1 MSFDLEKEIGILEED
16 IKEEEIQLNDIN
28 KLYNQIPK
36 NNLKKEKNIKSRIKS
51 LNDISN
57 IIIKIDNIN
66 KISNPIDKLSSIT
79 SLFQTEP
86 IPNPFL
92 KKYLINQLITEELLR
107 LIEESFLNI
116 KYPIFQGK
124 ILMTIFDQLN
134 NDNIQDIEII
144 SKYFQLY
151 SILVTDLYKEF
162 PNLNGV
168 NDLIKKNKEDDY
180 TKKFRFIELLPEF
193 LFKKILTTIFD
204 NKNNKNINEIKK
216 EEEHGYINKLNSDDK
231 NILNIYEKLIL
242 YVNKT
247 ISNTSEL
254 ISLISSQINNEKNEY
269 KINKNII
276 IKFILNNLFEKL
288 ILFSISEKS
297 SLEINESS
305 RLLIILFI
313 HRTSEQMNEFNKN
326 YQYDSLKNIS
336 FYDFIKYYI
345 SNTPKEKEIITGQ
358 KKFDDKII
366 DKLKKDLLNEKNIE
380 SNKTEEILEN
390 ITLMIKDIISLF
402 EAFRTFGI
410 IDKLLIEC
418 CKNILNVFK
427 EIYKNK
433 IDVLYDQKTISIQN
447 FLFITNLLYNFSI
460 ISKTEFEIFID
471 RIILYDESLQKQIS
485 KPLKSFNKELN
496 DLFKDFQIALLS
508 KIRFEK
514 IFQLFNYNNLKNGND
529 SEEIKKTFNEENEF
543 WSNIITTFDIIKANK
558 DLIQSIMN
566 EVTKSFIK
574 ELSSIVL
581 NNIEKSDIEGKNL
594 DVLIDKTKFFV
605 GNNFMNEDNI
615 DEENKKNILKLY
627 SYLDN
632 LYMNKK

>member
-16 IKEEEIQLNDIN
+16 IKEDETQLKDIN

-86 IPNPFL
+86 ISNPFL
-92 KKYLINQLITEELLR
+92 KKYLINQLITEELLK

-124 ILMTIFDQLN
+124 ILMTIFEQLN

-216 EEEHGYINKLNSDDK
+216 EEEHGYINKLNTDDK

-254 ISLISSQINNEKNEY
+254 ISLISSQINNEKNEF

-297 SLEINESS
+297 SLEINDSS

-345 SNTPKEKEIITGQ
+345 SNTPKEKEIIMGQ

-418 CKNILNVFK
+418 CKNILNIFK

-433 IDVLYDQKTISIQN
+433 IDVLYNQKIISIQN
-447 FLFITNLLYNFSI
+447 FLFTTNLLYNFSI

-471 RIILYDESLQKQIS
+471 RIILYDESLKKQIS

>member
-79 SLFQTEP
+79 SLYQTES

-92 KKYLINQLITEELLR
+92 RKYIINQLITEELLK

-144 SKYFQLY
+144 SKYLQLY

-168 NDLIKKNKEDDY
+168 HDLIKKNKEDDY
-180 TKKFRFIELLPEF
+180 AKKFKFIEILPEF

-216 EEEHGYINKLNSDDK
+216 EEEHGYLNKLNSNDK

-242 YVNKT
+242 YINKT
-247 ISNTSEL
+247 ITNTSEL
-254 ISLISSQINNEKNEY
+254 ISLTSSQINNEKKEF

-276 IKFILNNLFEKL
+276 IKFLINNLFEKL

-297 SLEINESS
+297 SLEINNSS

-336 FYDFIKYYI
+336 FYDFIKYYT
-345 SNTPKEKEIITGQ
+345 SNTPKEKEIITVQ
-358 KKFDDKII
+358 KKFVDKII
-366 DKLKKDLLNEKNIE
+366 DKLKKDLLNEKNME

-410 IDKLLIEC
+410 IDKLLIET
-418 CKNILNVFK
+418 CKNILNIFK
-427 EIYKNK
+427 DIYKIK
-433 IDVLYDQKTISIQN
+433 IDVLYNQKTISIQN
-447 FLFITNLLYNFSI
+447 FLFTTNLLYNFSI
-460 ISKTEFEIFID
+460 VSKTEFEIFID
-471 RIILYDESLQKQIS
+471 RIILYDESFKSQIS
-485 KPLKSFNKELN
+485 KPLMSFNKELN

-508 KIRFEK
+508 KMRFEK

-529 SEEIKKTFNEENEF
+529 SEEIKKTFNEENKF
-543 WSNIITTFDIIKANK
+543 WSNIITTFDNIKANK

-574 ELSSIVL
+574 ELSLIVL

-605 GNNFMNEDNI
+605 ENNFMNEDNI

>member
-79 SLFQTEP
+79 SLYQTES

-92 KKYLINQLITEELLR
+92 RKYIINQLITEELLK

-144 SKYFQLY
+144 SKYLQLY

-168 NDLIKKNKEDDY
+168 HDLIKKNKEDDY
-180 TKKFRFIELLPEF
+180 TNKFKFIEILPEF

-204 NKNNKNINEIKK
+204 NKKNKNINEIKK
-216 EEEHGYINKLNSDDK
+216 EEEHGYLNKLNSNDK

-242 YVNKT
+242 YINKT

-254 ISLISSQINNEKNEY
+254 ISLISSQINNEKKEF

-276 IKFILNNLFEKL
+276 IKFLINNLFEKL

-297 SLEINESS
+297 SLEINNSS

-336 FYDFIKYYI
+336 FYDFIKYYT
-345 SNTPKEKEIITGQ
+345 SNTPKEKEIITVQ
-358 KKFDDKII
+358 KKFVDKII
-366 DKLKKDLLNEKNIE
+366 DKLKKDLLNEKNME
-380 SNKTEEILEN
+380 SNQTEKILEN

-410 IDKLLIEC
+410 IDKLLIET
-418 CKNILNVFK
+418 CKNILNIFK
-427 EIYKNK
+427 DIYKIK
-433 IDVLYDQKTISIQN
+433 IDVLYNQKTISIQN
-447 FLFITNLLYNFSI
+447 FLFTTNLLYNFSI
-460 ISKTEFEIFID
+460 VSKTEFEIFID
-471 RIILYDESLQKQIS
+471 RIILYDESFKSQIS
-485 KPLKSFNKELN
+485 KPLMSFNKELN

-508 KIRFEK
+508 KMRFEK

-529 SEEIKKTFNEENEF
+529 SEEIKKTFNEENKF
-543 WSNIITTFDIIKANK
+543 WSNIITTFDNIKANK

-574 ELSSIVL
+574 ELSLIVL

-605 GNNFMNEDNI
+605 ENNFMNEDNI

>member
-66 KISNPIDKLSSIT
+66 KISSPIEKLSSIT
-79 SLFQTEP
+79 SLFQTES

-92 KKYLINQLITEELLR
+92 KKYLINQLITEELLK
-107 LIEESFLNI
+107 LIEESFLSI

-144 SKYFQLY
+144 SQYLQLY

-168 NDLIKKNKEDDY
+168 HDLIKKNKEDDY
-180 TKKFRFIELLPEF
+180 AKKFKFIEILPEF

-216 EEEHGYINKLNSDDK
+216 EEEHGYLNKLNSNDK

-242 YVNKT
+242 YINKT

-254 ISLISSQINNEKNEY
+254 ISLISSQINNEKKEFT
-269 KINKNII
+269 INKNII
-276 IKFILNNLFEKL
+276 IKFLINNLFEKL

-297 SLEINESS
+297 SLEINNSS

-336 FYDFIKYYI
+336 FYDFIKYYT
-345 SNTPKEKEIITGQ
+345 SNTPKEKEIITVQ
-358 KKFDDKII
+358 KKFVDKII
-366 DKLKKDLLNEKNIE
+366 DKLKKDLLNEKNME

-410 IDKLLIEC
+410 IDKLLIET
-418 CKNILNVFK
+418 CKNILNIFK
-427 EIYKNK
+427 DIYKIK
-433 IDVLYDQKTISIQN
+433 IDVLYNQKTISIQN
-447 FLFITNLLYNFSI
+447 FLFTTNLLYNFSI
-460 ISKTEFEIFID
+460 VSKTEFEIFID
-471 RIILYDESLQKQIS
+471 RIILYDESFKSQIS
-485 KPLKSFNKELN
+485 KPLMSFNKELN

-508 KIRFEK
+508 KMRFEK

-529 SEEIKKTFNEENEF
+529 SEEIKKTFNEENKF
-543 WSNIITTFDIIKANK
+543 WSNIITTFDNIKANK

-574 ELSSIVL
+574 ELSLIVL

-605 GNNFMNEDNI
+605 ENNFMNEDNI